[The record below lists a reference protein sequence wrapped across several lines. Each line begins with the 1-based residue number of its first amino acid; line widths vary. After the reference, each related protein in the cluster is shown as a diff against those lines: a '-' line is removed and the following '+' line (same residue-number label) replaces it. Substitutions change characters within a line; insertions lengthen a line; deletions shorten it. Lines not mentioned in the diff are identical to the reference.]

1 MTEKLVSSICFLLN
15 ISIVTR
21 MFHEKKEVSKFLGDN
36 LKLFCPAR
44 IAVPENSCSV
54 NVPTVY
60 VAKYLCRVSF
70 A

>member
-1 MTEKLVSSICFLLN
+1 
-15 ISIVTR
+15 